1 MSSKKHQEPEGD
13 SEKYFSDSAESDF
26 GGFDHETED
35 NASNTD
41 PATLTK
47 DAMEEELE
55 RLVLGNSS
63 GFRRQL
69 FDDLEAA
76 ATAEAGMQ
84 LATIPKTDA
93 GVEDLDDSELF
104 DFDFA
109 PTGEKKLTGT
119 ATDNEAAAPAW
130 EDSDDERM
138 TVSLTSATRLRKFR
152 VAGEDDTING
162 AVYTDRLRQSY
173 LQLNPN
179 PKWAQF
185 GQSQASKRRRRQS
198 AGAGGS
204 SDSDAD
210 DDEEY
215 GAMPI
220 DKFLRNAGQLGAIGS
235 AKRRKLRP
243 EVLDIQR
250 SRDIPD
256 MHRGAVTSLSFHP
269 HFPILLS
276 SSPSSILFL
285 HHIDPQA
292 HPTPNP
298 RLTSVQARQVDVR
311 HSEFRY
317 PAGDKVVFAGRRKYF
332 HSWDLESGLVQKTTR
347 VYGHKEEHKSME
359 RFKLSPCGRYMGII
373 ASTRKGGGVIN
384 VVDTNTS
391 NWLAAARLDS
401 RHGIADFAWWST
413 GDGMTILGRDGQ
425 VGEFS
430 MVDKRFLGL
439 WRDEGCVGGIVL
451 ALGGHQGPSELGEDA
466 WVAVGSSSG
475 ITNIYSRG
483 NLFKLGED
491 GEVVITPRPT
501 PTKVF
506 EQLVTPV
513 TTITFSPDG
522 QLLAFASREKR
533 DALRLA
539 HLPSCT
545 VYRNWPTADTP
556 LGRITAVSF
565 GSDSKVLAVGNDNG
579 KIRTWEIR
587 N

>member
-1 MSSKKHQEPEGD
+1 MSSKKYQEPD
-13 SEKYFSDSAESDF
+13 SGSENYFSDSAESDF
-26 GGFDHETED
+26 GGFDQNSD
-35 NASNTD
+35 DDSMNKD
-41 PATLTK
+41 PSMFTK
-47 DAMEEELE
+47 DAVEEELE

-69 FDDLEAA
+69 FDDLEAS

-84 LATIPKTDA
+84 LTTTSKNDDDI
-93 GVEDLDDSELF
+93 EELDDSELF
-104 DFDFA
+104 DLDFA
-109 PTGEKKLTGT
+109 TTGEKKLGG
-119 ATDNEAAAPAW
+119 AAVEGALAPAW

-138 TVSLTSATRLRKFR
+138 TVSLTSAARLRKFR
-152 VAGEDDTING
+152 VAGEDDTVNG
-162 AVYTDRLRQSY
+162 SVYTDRLRQSY
-173 LQLNPN
+173 LQLNPM

-185 GQSQASKRRRRQS
+185 GQAQAAKRRRRQS
-198 AGAGGS
+198 SDAEGS
-204 SDSDAD
+204 SDSEVD
-210 DDEEY
+210 DEY
-215 GAMPI
+215 GALPI
-220 DKFLRNAGQLGAIGS
+220 DTFLRNAGQLGSINS
-235 AKRRKLRP
+235 TKRRKLRP

-256 MHRGAVTSLSFHP
+256 THRGAVTSLSFHP

-332 HSWDLESGLVQKTTR
+332 HSWDLESGVVQKTTR
-347 VYGHKEEHKSME
+347 VYGHREEHKSME
-359 RFKLSPCGRYMGII
+359 RFKLSPCGRYMGIV

-451 ALGGHQGPSELGEDA
+451 GLGGHQGPTELGEDG
-466 WVAVGSSSG
+466 WVAIGSSSG
-475 ITNIYSRG
+475 ITNIYNRG
-483 NLFKLGED
+483 NLFTLNEEGD
-491 GEVVITPRPT
+491 IVMTTRPT

-513 TTITFSPDG
+513 TTISFSPDG
-522 QLLAFASREKR
+522 QLMAFASREKR

-565 GSDSKVLAVGNDNG
+565 SSDSKTLAVGNDSG